1 MMMNQSMKRSVFVAL
16 LMLNMVST
24 FVVSFVVQNS
34 SPLIAGTRSQLLMSS
49 LTNKEEEEEVVV
61 AVNKNDNP
69 RKVGLALMLDDGT
82 RKSHSMAQNSAF
94 VTGFFKGLASRDS
107 YKALLTS
114 LYFVYSAMEDAMEDA
129 TIDHRVKLMDD
140 DVLRRVPSLQQDLN
154 YFYTTINN
162 SNNNNEDWQSQIQ
175 PSLATQAYVSRIR
188 QIAQNPESSYLLLAH
203 QYTRYLGDLFGG
215 QMMGGM
221 ASKSLELTEENGG
234 VSFYKFDNIPDTTDY
249 ITAWYTRLNQLD
261 LTQEQKENI
270 IDEANYVFD
279 LNIGILQELD
289 GNPLTA
295 IWTLLLNTL
304 RQNLNIQSPYN

>member
-1 MMMNQSMKRSVFVAL
+1 
-16 LMLNMVST
+16 MLST
-24 FVVSFVVQNS
+24 FVESFGVVQGS
-34 SPLIAGTRSQLLMSS
+34 SPLMVGTTSSQLWMSS
-49 LTNKEEEEEVVV
+49 SLSKEEKEVVV
-61 AVNKNDNP
+61 VAAVEKNENP

-114 LYFVYSAMEDAMEDA
+114 LYFVYTAMEDAMEDV
-129 TIDHRVKLMDD
+129 TVDDRVKLMDD
-140 DVLRRVPSLQQDLN
+140 DILRRVPSLQQDLN
-154 YFYTTINN
+154 YFYNTNINININSNININN
-162 SNNNNEDWQSQIQ
+162 KNKNKNDNDCNVDWQSQIQ

-221 ASKSLELTEENGG
+221 ASKSLELTEDNG
-234 VSFYKFDNIPDTTDY
+234 VSFYKFDNIPDTTDF
-249 ITAWYTRLNQLD
+249 ITSWYTRLNQLD

-279 LNIGILQELD
+279 LNVGILQELD
-289 GNPLTA
+289 GNPLNA

-304 RQNLNIQSPYN
+304 RQNLNIQSPYK

>member
-1 MMMNQSMKRSVFVAL
+1 MMNRWMKIVFVSFFK
-16 LMLNMVST
+16 LNVSFD
-24 FVVSFVVQNS
+24 FVQSFVVPTPSLLN
-34 SPLIAGTRSQLLMSS
+34 GSQLMSTS
-49 LTNKEEEEEVVV
+49 SDSSAVTEGEGVEVV
-61 AVNKNDNP
+61 NP

-94 VTGFFKGLASRDS
+94 VTGFFKGLASRES

-114 LYFVYSAMEDAMEDA
+114 LYFVYTAMEDAMAD
-129 TIDHRVKLMDD
+129 TTTDDRVKMMDD

-154 YFYTTINN
+154 YFYNT
-162 SNNNNEDWQSQIQ
+162 SNNNNDDDDDNEWQNEIQ

-188 QIAQNPESSYLLLAH
+188 QIAQNPELSYLLLAH

-221 ASKSLELTEENGG
+221 ASKSLELTEDNG
-234 VSFYKFDNIPDTTDY
+234 VAFYKFDNIPDTTDY
-249 ITAWYTRLNQLD
+249 ITSWYTRLNQLE
-261 LTQEQKENI
+261 LTQEQKDNI
-270 IDEANYVFD
+270 IEEANYVFD

-289 GNPLTA
+289 GSPIKA

-304 RQNLNIQSPYN
+304 RQKLNIQTA